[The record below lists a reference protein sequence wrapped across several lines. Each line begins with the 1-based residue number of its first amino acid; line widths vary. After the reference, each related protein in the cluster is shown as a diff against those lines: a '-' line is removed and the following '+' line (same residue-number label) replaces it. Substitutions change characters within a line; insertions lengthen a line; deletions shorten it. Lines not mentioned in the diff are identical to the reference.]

1 MMPFMKAVDSIIVE
15 NAVDV
20 HRSAMLTWRWPRD
33 RSHPTPPSPGKVT
46 VQPRGSWILA
56 GTLLSCSATGGEDG
70 RKKDV
75 PVYTDDDLRRVSP
88 LRDQTGGG
96 MAADT
101 AAAERSAA
109 PDKARGKDE
118 AYWRR
123 EWERLRERVQPLRD
137 RAEDLRTQIEERRR
151 VPGVRPYS
159 DARVESLQ
167 RRLAALEARIR
178 DAEDRLHERAR
189 RAGALPGWLR

>member
-1 MMPFMKAVDSIIVE
+1 
-15 NAVDV
+15 
-20 HRSAMLTWRWPRD
+20 
-33 RSHPTPPSPGKVT
+33 
-46 VQPRGSWILA
+46 
-56 GTLLSCSATGGEDG
+56 
-70 RKKDV
+70 
-75 PVYTDDDLRRVSP
+75 VSP

>member
-1 MMPFMKAVDSIIVE
+1 
-15 NAVDV
+15 
-20 HRSAMLTWRWPRD
+20 
-33 RSHPTPPSPGKVT
+33 
-46 VQPRGSWILA
+46 VQFRGSWILA
-56 GTLLSCSATGGEDG
+56 GTLLSCSAAAGDDG

-101 AAAERSAA
+101 PAAERSAA
-109 PDKARGKDE
+109 PDKARAKDE

-123 EWERLRERVQPLRD
+123 EWERMRERLQPLRD

-178 DAEDRLHERAR
+178 HAEDRLHERAR